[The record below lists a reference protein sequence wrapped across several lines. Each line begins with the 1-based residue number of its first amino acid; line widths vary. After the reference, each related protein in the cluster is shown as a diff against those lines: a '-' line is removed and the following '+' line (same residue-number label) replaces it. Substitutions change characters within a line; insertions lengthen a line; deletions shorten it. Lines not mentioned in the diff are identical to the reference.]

1 MNEAEKREFLSQLV
15 DNVQIYEERKEN
27 GQWLKSIEFKLPI
40 IEKEFISSLDNDTQN
55 ETVCL
60 LSNRKPDTT
69 VKLSVDMDDYYR
81 IINGKD
87 AE

>member
-1 MNEAEKREFLSQLV
+1 MRVRGMLRPEIMIPHV
-15 DNVQIYEERKEN
+15 
-27 GQWLKSIEFKLPI
+27 
-40 IEKEFISSLDNDTQN
+40 

-60 LSNRKPDTT
+60 LGKRKPDTT

-87 AE
+87 TK